1 MPIEYE
7 IDSARRLIIATPK
20 GMVTF
25 EDMAEYQKQVWGQAE
40 LAGYCELINMNGV
53 TAIRDDTMD
62 NIQKLV
68 KLSGTTD
75 RLIGRSKLAIV
86 ASSDF
91 HYGMGRMYKVLRENH
106 PGSTKEV
113 EVFRKQD
120 DALRWL
126 FPRDTKEKI
135 SP

>member
-1 MPIEYE
+1 
-7 IDSARRLIIATPK
+7 
-20 GMVTF
+20 
-25 EDMAEYQKQVWGQAE
+25 
-40 LAGYCELINMNGV
+40 
-53 TAIRDDTMD
+53 
-62 NIQKLV
+62 
-68 KLSGTTD
+68 
-75 RLIGRSKLAIV
+75 
-86 ASSDF
+86 
-91 HYGMGRMYKVLRENH
+91 MYKVLRENH